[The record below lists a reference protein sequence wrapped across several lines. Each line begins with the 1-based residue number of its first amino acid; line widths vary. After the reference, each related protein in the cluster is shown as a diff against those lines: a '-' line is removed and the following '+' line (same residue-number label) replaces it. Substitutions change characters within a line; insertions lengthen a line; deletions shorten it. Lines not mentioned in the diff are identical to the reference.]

1 MAFMARDK
9 IARVPAET
17 ATIRANLERARER
30 IERAAG
36 RASRLPEE
44 ITVVAVSKTF
54 PVEAI
59 QAAYDVGLRHF
70 GENRVQEFEGK
81 QPKLAS
87 LDAVWHFIG
96 HLQRNKARR
105 AVQLFHRIDGVDSL
119 TLARTLE
126 SEATAQAKRVP
137 ILIEVKLS
145 DEPGKTGIAEA
156 NLAALAESITPAS
169 NLRLRGLMGVPPY
182 FEDPERARPYFQK
195 LRRMKDDLS
204 GRLGAPLPV
213 LSMGMSHDFEI
224 AIEEGAT
231 EIRIGTALFGERP
244 RAAT

>member
-1 MAFMARDK
+1 
-9 IARVPAET
+9 VPAET
-17 ATIRANLERARER
+17 TAVSANLELVRER
-30 IERAAG
+30 IARAAA
-36 RASRLPEE
+36 RAWRQPKE
-44 ITVVAVSKTF
+44 ITIVAVSKTF
-54 PVEAI
+54 PPEAI
-59 QAAYDVGLRHF
+59 RAAYDAGLRHF
-70 GENRVQEFEGK
+70 AENRVQEFEAK
-81 QPKLAS
+81 WPKVLRLEA
-87 LDAVWHFIG
+87 AWHFIG

-105 AVQLFHRIDGVDSL
+105 AVYLFNRIDGVDNL

-231 EIRIGTALFGERP
+231 EIRVGTALFGERP
-244 RAAT
+244 RAEA

>member
-1 MAFMARDK
+1 VARAK
-9 IARVPAET
+9 IAPVPAET
-17 ATIRANLERARER
+17 TAIGANLERVRER
-30 IERAAG
+30 IARAAA
-36 RASRLPEE
+36 RAWRRPEE
-44 ITVVAVSKTF
+44 ITIVAVSKTF
-54 PVEAI
+54 PPEAI
-59 QAAYDVGLRHF
+59 RAAYDAGLRHF
-70 GENRVQEFEGK
+70 AENRVQEFESK
-81 QPKLAS
+81 WPKILKLEA
-87 LDAVWHFIG
+87 AWHFIG

-105 AVQLFHRIDGVDSL
+105 AVYLFNRIDGVDSL

-137 ILIEVKLS
+137 ILIEVKLG
-145 DEPGKTGIAEA
+145 DEPAKTGIAEA

-195 LRRMKDDLS
+195 LRRLKDDLS

-244 RAAT
+244 RAHA

>member
-1 MAFMARDK
+1 M
-9 IARVPAET
+9 PAET
-17 ATIRANLERARER
+17 TTVSANLELVRER
-30 IERAAG
+30 IARAAA
-36 RASRLPEE
+36 RAWRQPKE
-44 ITVVAVSKTF
+44 ITIVAVSKTF
-54 PVEAI
+54 PPEAI
-59 QAAYDVGLRHF
+59 RAAYDAGLRHF
-70 GENRVQEFEGK
+70 AENRVQEFEAK
-81 QPKLAS
+81 WPKVLRLEA
-87 LDAVWHFIG
+87 AWHFIG

-105 AVQLFHRIDGVDSL
+105 AVYLFNRIDGVDSL

-145 DEPGKTGIAEA
+145 EEPSKTGIAEA

-231 EIRIGTALFGERP
+231 EIRIGTALFGERT
-244 RAAT
+244 RAGA

>member
-1 MAFMARDK
+1 
-9 IARVPAET
+9 VPTET
-17 ATIRANLERARER
+17 AAINANLERVRER
-30 IERAAG
+30 IARAAA
-36 RASRLPEE
+36 RAWRQPQE

-54 PVEAI
+54 PAEAI
-59 QAAYDVGLRHF
+59 RAAYDAGLRHF
-70 GENRVQEFEGK
+70 AENRVQEFEAK
-81 QPKLAS
+81 WPKILKLEA
-87 LDAVWHFIG
+87 AWHFIG

-105 AVQLFHRIDGVDSL
+105 AVYLFNRIDGIDSL

-126 SEATAQAKRVP
+126 SEAAAQAKRVP
-137 ILIEVKLS
+137 VLIEVKLS
-145 DEPGKTGIAEA
+145 DEPSKTGITEA
-156 NLAALAESITPAS
+156 NLTALAESITPAS

-195 LRRMKDDLS
+195 LRRLKDELS

-231 EIRIGTALFGERP
+231 EIRIGTALFGERA
-244 RAAT
+244 RTD

>member
-1 MAFMARDK
+1 
-9 IARVPAET
+9 VPAET
-17 ATIRANLERARER
+17 TAVSANLELVRER
-30 IERAAG
+30 IARAAA
-36 RASRLPEE
+36 RAWRQPKE
-44 ITVVAVSKTF
+44 ITIVAVSKTF
-54 PVEAI
+54 PPEAI
-59 QAAYDVGLRHF
+59 RAAYDAGLRHF
-70 GENRVQEFEGK
+70 AENRVQEFEAK
-81 QPKLAS
+81 WPKVLRLEA
-87 LDAVWHFIG
+87 AWHFIC

-105 AVQLFHRIDGVDSL
+105 AVYLFNRIDGVDSL

-145 DEPGKTGIAEA
+145 EEPSKTGIAEA

-231 EIRIGTALFGERP
+231 EIRIGTALFGERT
-244 RAAT
+244 RAGA

>member
-1 MAFMARDK
+1 VARAK
-9 IARVPAET
+9 IAPVPAET
-17 ATIRANLERARER
+17 TAIGANLERVRER
-30 IERAAG
+30 IARAAA
-36 RASRLPEE
+36 RAWRRPEE
-44 ITVVAVSKTF
+44 ITIVAVSKTF
-54 PVEAI
+54 PPEAI
-59 QAAYDVGLRHF
+59 RAAYDAGLRHF
-70 GENRVQEFEGK
+70 AENRVQEFESK
-81 QPKLAS
+81 WPKILKLEA
-87 LDAVWHFIG
+87 AWHFIG

-105 AVQLFHRIDGVDSL
+105 AVYLFNRIDGVDSL

-145 DEPGKTGIAEA
+145 DEPAKTGIAEA

-182 FEDPERARPYFQK
+182 FEDAERARPYFQK
-195 LRRMKDDLS
+195 LRRLKDDLS

-244 RAAT
+244 RAHA